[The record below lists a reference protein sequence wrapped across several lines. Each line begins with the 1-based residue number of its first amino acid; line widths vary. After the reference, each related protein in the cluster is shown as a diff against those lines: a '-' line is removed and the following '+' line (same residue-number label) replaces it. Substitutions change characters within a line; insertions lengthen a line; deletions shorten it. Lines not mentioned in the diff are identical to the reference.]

1 MSDWVEVL
9 NFTAA
14 YSMSALLALPSH
26 PYAMFSSMEQL
37 NRTGSWLTILICI
50 LKGIIHCF
58 VEAIWTLNT
67 ANHEE

>member
-50 LKGIIHCF
+50 LKEVIHCF
-58 VEAIWTLNT
+58 LKLYG
-67 ANHEE
+67 H